1 MFSNATDLKIVDS
14 SLTVAGG
21 DVVYNN
27 IHCHYER
34 PRDVWA
40 ILHSI
45 PNFRQIYQDMLSK
58 ATLGTGM
65 WLLKGDKFRLWLEP
79 NGDIKVFW
87 GSGIP
92 GAGKTLLA
100 SIVIEHL
107 EALGKETHAEICV
120 CYVYFRYSD
129 CSEIT
134 VRRVLEILVMQTLER
149 HPQCLALIEKT
160 YDQHLRERTEPTEAQ
175 LLGLLR
181 ELTKDMAITFYV
193 LDALDEAPTKI
204 QLAVDETLASL
215 NVKLFITSRP
225 LEPVEA
231 NFPEAHT
238 FHIVAQDTD
247 IDLHIAK
254 GISKSAALRRLLQV
268 IPSLRDGIIS
278 SIKRNC
284 GGMFLHASLQL
295 DALGECFSA
304 QDVRD
309 TLKSFPSSIED
320 VYRQTWARISNEG
333 HNHASLAKGVLVWV
347 LNASR
352 SMTIRELERVVAT
365 SPDTHKF
372 EPDRL
377 VPETTLISLCG
388 GLIVVEEESRL
399 VRLVHYTAKRTLE
412 DLFHEEFPHP
422 HTLLAAV
429 CMTHLTK
436 CGFQDTT
443 ISSDDE
449 FRNTLEKDPLLAYA
463 SEAWAFHARAESEAF
478 PAFTSPDRSWFFD
491 ILTPLHILGLC
502 NLPLALIEDFTSP
515 NLTTKVLQQTPLIL
529 ASRLGHE
536 ELVTSLLALSEMQTN
551 FVVNDGWSA
560 LMEAARNNHI
570 GVVALLLA
578 HSGIQ
583 VDLVNCDGWSA
594 LMMSANEAYEGTVKF
609 LLAHD
614 KILVNLVNS
623 DGWSA
628 LMLAARHGYEGTVNP
643 LEHPEIHVNLIDN
656 KGWSTL
662 MMAANKGYEG
672 SVKLLLAHDKILV
685 NLVNSDGWS
694 ALMMAANKGYEG
706 VVKLLLAHHAIQ
718 VNLVNSEGWSALML
732 AARRGY
738 EGTIKLFL
746 AHHEV
751 QVNLVN
757 SHGWS
762 AFMMAAS
769 EGYERTVKL
778 LLARHGIQ
786 VNLRNNE
793 GQSAIMLGARYG
805 PEDSIKPLLAPPETQ
820 VNQVANGGLSA
831 LMLAAR
837 NGHEGI
843 IVLLLA
849 HPDMQ
854 VNLVDNEGW
863 SALMVAARYGHEGT
877 VKVILAHPE
886 VQINRVDRDGWS
898 ALTMAASDGHEG
910 TVKLLLAHADIQV
923 NLVSDEGWSALMLAA
938 STGYEGTAKLLL
950 AHPEI
955 QVNLADNKG
964 WSGLMR
970 AACDGHEGT
979 FRLLLAHPGIQVNLV
994 DSNGWSA
1001 LMLAASNGH
1010 TYLIPLLLAH
1020 PAIQVSPA
1028 MNQSHGSTAL
1038 HAAAYSGEKAV
1049 FELLLTTGR
1058 FDVNEIDSDQDTAI
1072 KLAAKEGHET
1082 LVRLLLDIP
1091 NIDTMIR
1098 STTDSH
1104 TAMSAAQANGH
1115 IGIVELLWGFE
1126 SRNAAVVGSLGT
1138 HQSSLQDSPSEDGS
1152 DTDSSECY
1160 FDAEELWREAVDEGG
1175 AVI

>member
-1 MFSNATDLKIVDS
+1 MFSNATDLKIEGS

-45 PNFRQIYQDMLSK
+45 PNFRQIYQDKLSK

-79 NGDIKVFW
+79 NGDIKIFW

-107 EALGKETHAEICV
+107 EALCKETHAEICV

-129 CSEIT
+129 RSEMT
-134 VRRVLEILVMQTLER
+134 VRRVLETLVMQTLER
-149 HPQCLALIEKT
+149 HPQCLALIEET

-175 LLGLLR
+175 LLALLR
-181 ELTKDMAITFYV
+181 ELTKDMEITFYV

-204 QLAVDETLASL
+204 QLAVTETLASL

-254 GISKSAALRRLLQV
+254 GISKSAELRRLLQG
-268 IPSLRDGIIS
+268 IPSLRDEIIS
-278 SIKRNC
+278 TIKQNC

-295 DALGECFSA
+295 DALGECFSV

-309 TLKSFPSSIED
+309 TLKSFPSSIGD

-333 HNHASLAKGVLVWV
+333 HKHASLAKLVLVWV

-352 SMTIRELERVVAT
+352 SMTIEELERVVAF

-399 VRLVHYTAKRTLE
+399 VRLVHYTAKKTLE
-412 DLFHEEFPHP
+412 DLLHEEFPHP
-422 HTLLAAV
+422 HALLATV
-429 CMTHLTK
+429 CMTHLTE
-436 CGFQDTT
+436 CSFQDTA

-449 FRNTLEKDPLLAYA
+449 FRNTLEDDPLLAYA
-463 SEAWAFHARAESEAF
+463 SEAWAFHARAGLNVEDTKRQTARFVAESKAF

-536 ELVTSLLALSEMQTN
+536 ELVTSLLALSEIQTN

-570 GVVALLLA
+570 GV
-578 HSGIQ
+578 
-583 VDLVNCDGWSA
+583 
-594 LMMSANEAYEGTVKF
+594 
-609 LLAHD
+609 
-614 KILVNLVNS
+614 
-623 DGWSA
+623 
-628 LMLAARHGYEGTVNP
+628 
-643 LEHPEIHVNLIDN
+643 IHVNLIDN

-662 MMAANKGYEG
+662 MMAANEGYEG
-672 SVKLLLAHDKILV
+672 TVKLLLAHDKILV

-706 VVKLLLAHHAIQ
+706 VAKLLLTHHAIQ

-751 QVNLVN
+751 QVNLIN

-769 EGYERTVKL
+769 EGYERTIKL
-778 LLARHGIQ
+778 LLARHGI
-786 VNLRNNE
+786 
-793 GQSAIMLGARYG
+793 
-805 PEDSIKPLLAPPETQ
+805 Q

-843 IVLLLA
+843 IILLLV

-877 VKVILAHPE
+877 VKLILAHPE
-886 VQINRVDRDGWS
+886 VQINLVDRDGWS
-898 ALTMAASDGHEG
+898 ALMMAASEGHEG

-923 NLVSDEGWSALMLAA
+923 NLVGDEGWSALMLAA

-970 AACDGHEGT
+970 AACEGHE
-979 FRLLLAHPGIQVNLV
+979 
-994 DSNGWSA
+994 
-1001 LMLAASNGH
+1001 
-1010 TYLIPLLLAH
+1010 
-1020 PAIQVSPA
+1020 
-1028 MNQSHGSTAL
+1028 AL
-1038 HAAAYSGEKAV
+1038 HAAAYGGQKAV
-1049 FELLLTTGR
+1049 FELLLATGH
-1058 FDVNEIDSDQDTAI
+1058 FDVNEIDSDKDTAI

-1091 NIDTMIR
+1091 NIDTTIR

-1115 IGIVELLWGFE
+1115 IGIVELLREFE
-1126 SRNAAVVGSLGT
+1126 SRNAAVVSSLGT
-1138 HQSSLQDSPSEDGS
+1138 HQSSLQDSPYEDGS

-1160 FDAEELWREAVDEGG
+1160 FDAEELLREAVDEGE